1 MKPLLILTCFLALLS
16 FGMLAH
22 ADASLVDPVVEK
34 AKPNGILDAGSI
46 SPGEK
51 VELIFSRNSGY
62 GKDVLWNQALLSL
75 NGNANGIQTF
85 DSEKGSDS
93 LITRIQTNPLTR
105 EGDYTFDV
113 QLIGEEGVLENEMYT
128 VKLSVK
134 KGLLKGSLSAENV
147 QGRVNQPLSF
157 TVLLVND
164 SSAPANVLVQ
174 PALPTVWSEAQ
185 IIAMKPHSFV
195 TVPIVVVP
203 RFAGPKTFDITLV
216 RTDNRA
222 TVDTL
227 HATLVANPTIKDRY
241 SAGLY
246 GFPFFAV
253 SLVSHY
259 LANAF
264 FSFLL

>member
-1 MKPLLILTCFLALLS
+1 
-16 FGMLAH
+16 MLVH
-22 ADASLVDPVVEK
+22 ADASLVDPVVVK

-93 LITRIQTNPLTR
+93 LITRIQTSPLTR
-105 EGDYTFDV
+105 EGTYTFDV
-113 QLIGEEGVLENEMYT
+113 QLIGDEGVLEDEGYT
-128 VKLSVK
+128 VQLDVK

-147 QGRVNQPLSF
+147 QGKVNETLRFS
-157 TVLLVND
+157 VLLVND
-164 SSAPANVLVQ
+164 SSAPVNVLVQ
-174 PALPTVWSEAQ
+174 PALPTVWSEAKT
-185 IIAMKPHSFV
+185 IAMKPHSFV
-195 TVPIVVVP
+195 TVPVDVTP
-203 RFAGPKTFDITLV
+203 RFAGPKTFDITLIRV
-216 RTDNRA
+216 DNRA

-227 HATLVANPTIKDRY
+227 HATLVANPTLKDRY

-246 GFPFFAV
+246 GFPFFAI

-264 FSFLL
+264 FSVLL